1 MGILNLRLRIASLLG
16 VLSLTTFHAAADNAA
31 YKEALDKRLSFVFS
45 DSELK
50 GAKVS
55 VEVYSLSE
63 QEILYTKNHK
73 QVITPASAVKLFTGY
88 SALRTLGADF
98 KYQTTIYAKGVF
110 DKGTLS
116 GDLYMKGGGDPSL
129 VSERVLLLAEQFL
142 RSGIKRVRG
151 NLYVDSSVFDD
162 VLIDPKRI
170 DTSTD
175 RAYNASISGLSFNYN
190 TTSVYFRPGET
201 IGVPAGV
208 FVSPDTGYISVS
220 NKSSTAKPNTRYGL
234 IASRVAA
241 KESDKILVQ
250 GTMPLNFPEQVSH
263 FNVNFPDIYAG
274 YALKHYLG
282 MLGVK
287 IDGKILRSVVPE
299 GVRKVAVIESIPLSE
314 IVTLMNKFS
323 NNFIADTLVKTMGVQ
338 FKGVPGTME
347 KGLEVM
353 REEATKLG
361 INQEGFKL
369 VSGSGLTRDNLLSSR
384 HFVEIINKSYLSFDI
399 LPELLTSLP
408 IAGLDGTLRSR
419 LKDTSAYGSLR
430 AKTGTINGVASLAGV
445 VQSKGGELLAFSL
458 IIDGG
463 PGTNLSLKT
472 IQNRF
477 AQTLADFNRKV
488 E

>member
-1 MGILNLRLRIASLLG
+1 MGIFRHARIPVWGLLATLG
-16 VLSLTTFHAAADNAA
+16 MARAQDDTTSS
-31 YKEALDKRLSFVFS
+31 YKSALDQRLGFILGD
-45 DSELK
+45 DSLK
-50 GAKVS
+50 S
-55 VEVYSLSE
+55 VKISAEVYSLSE
-63 QEILYTKNHK
+63 QQLLYSRNGN
-73 QVITPASAVKLFTGY
+73 QVQTPASAVKLFTGY

-98 KYQTTIYAKGVF
+98 RYQTTIYAKGVF

-116 GDLYMKGGGDPSL
+116 GDLYLQGGGDPSL
-129 VSERVLLLAEQFL
+129 VSERVHLLAEQFL

-151 NLYVDSSVFDD
+151 DLYVDASIFDN

-190 TTSVYFRPGET
+190 TTSVYFRPGT
-201 IGVPAGV
+201 TVGAPAQV
-208 FVSPDTGYISVS
+208 FVSPNTGYIGLT
-220 NKSSTAKPNTRYGL
+220 NKGVTAKPNTRYGL

-241 KESDKILVQ
+241 KDTDRVLVQ
-250 GTMPLNFPEQVSH
+250 GSIPFNFPEQVSY
-263 FNVNFPDIYAG
+263 FNVNNPDIYAG
-274 YALKHYLG
+274 YALKHYLE

-287 IDGKILRSVVPE
+287 IDGKILKGKTPE
-299 GVRKVAVIESIPLSE
+299 GLRKIAVIESVPLSE

-338 FKGVPGTME
+338 FKGAPGSMD

-361 INQEGFKL
+361 INSDGFKL
-369 VSGSGLTRDNLLSSR
+369 VSGSGLTRDNLLSSH
-384 HFVEIINKSYLSFDI
+384 HFVEIIKKSFLTFEV

-458 IIDGG
+458 ILDAGG
-463 PGTNLSLKT
+463 ATPPSLKVA
-472 IQNRF
+472 QNRF
-477 AQTLADFNRKV
+477 AQALADFNRKV